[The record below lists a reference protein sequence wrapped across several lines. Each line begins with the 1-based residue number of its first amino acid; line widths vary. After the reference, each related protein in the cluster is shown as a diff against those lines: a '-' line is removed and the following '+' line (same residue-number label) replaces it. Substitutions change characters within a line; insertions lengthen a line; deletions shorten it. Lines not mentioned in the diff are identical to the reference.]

1 MKKLPSLVA
10 ATLSC
15 LLAVQPAAAS
25 TTRLLSLGLDNWQ
38 LDDETNHWTNPAL
51 LRSAPDFGL
60 LEIGTQPAGTPG
72 NQAGQPLTAGS
83 QWGGFHKSL
92 GDSAVFAIY
101 VRRPYQT
108 NDFNAT
114 ATPLTTP
121 IIGGNI
127 GATGVNGVTGLTDAA
142 AGRWTA
148 DGPFNN
154 SVGVFGINAAP
165 AMNRTIAVP
174 QNYADAV
181 FSWAWGR
188 MDWGLHY
195 NYARNAGGEVRR
207 QRHESSTAVA
217 GFSELER
224 LSQEHNMRLGWRWN
238 GFKNSWMHMTVDAS
252 LPDFDMNYDEGI
264 VNGSFSRSSI
274 HSEPM
279 VNAGGLF
286 QFGHR
291 NESESLWSVTLRG
304 SVIDTTAVAKQQEDT
319 NANGVLDTNR
329 NAYWA
334 NIRKF
339 GAVDFTWVKP
349 FDRYKSLLISS
360 FGGQYL
366 YTKQTFLFTNII
378 TPANNHRDMARSTSL
393 LFPLRVAM
401 ETSPWDFLAV
411 RAGIQKNLFSE
422 SGSRVLDGDGTAAA
436 TITDTDTAITDPNGT
451 ADGVGLSFGAGVKI
465 VEGLVWDSVV
475 RQLFLFDGPQVVG
488 GRSNGF
494 LAQTTLVYRW
504 GEDDAFKRVSK
515 LKPAFN
521 LKKLFS
527 RRPAY
532 DAGDG
537 VRLPE

>member
-1 MKKLPSLVA
+1 MKKFSSLFA
-10 ATLSC
+10 ATLAC

-51 LRSAPDFGL
+51 LRSSPDFGL
-60 LEIGTQPAGTPG
+60 FEMGTQNAAGG
-72 NQAGQPLTAGS
+72 ALTANS
-83 QWGGFHKSL
+83 QWGGFHKSV
-92 GDSAVFAIY
+92 GESAVFALY

-108 NDFNAT
+108 NDFTNN

-127 GATGVNGVTGLTDAA
+127 GAQGVNGVTGLDAA
-142 AGRWTA
+142 SAVWGTK
-148 DGPFNN
+148 GPFGTSN
-154 SVGVFGINAAP
+154 SVLSINGHP
-165 AMNRTIAVP
+165 NMTRTLAVP

-188 MDWGLHY
+188 MDWGIHY
-195 NYARNAGGEVRR
+195 NYARNAGGEQRR
-207 QRHESSTAVA
+207 QRYETSTATA
-217 GFSELER
+217 GFMELER

-238 GFKNSWMHMTVDAS
+238 GFKNSWMHMAVDAS
-252 LPDFDMNYDEGI
+252 LPDFDMTYEEGI
-264 VNGSFSRSSI
+264 VNGSFARSAI

-279 VNAGGLF
+279 VNTGALF

-291 NESESLWSVTLRG
+291 NESEALWSVTLRG
-304 SVIDTTAVAKQQEDT
+304 SVIDTTAIATQREDT

-329 NAYWA
+329 DAYWA

-339 GAVDFTWVKP
+339 ASADFTWVKP
-349 FDRYKSLLISS
+349 FDRYKSLLVSS
-360 FGGQYL
+360 FGAQHL
-366 YTKQTFLFTNII
+366 YTKQTFLFTDVP
-378 TPANNHRDMARSTSL
+378 TPANNHRDMARSSSL
-393 LFPLRVAM
+393 LFPLRVAV

-411 RAGIQKNLFSE
+411 RAGIQKNVFSE
-422 SGSRVLDGDGTAAA
+422 QRSTIYDGDGAAGA
-436 TITDTDTAITDPNGT
+436 TLTETDTAITDPNGT

-465 VEGLVWDSVV
+465 VDGLMWDSVV

-488 GRSNGF
+488 GKANGF

-504 GEDDAFKRVSK
+504 GEEDALKRVTK
-515 LKPAFN
+515 LKPLLN